1 MSASTPNSPP
11 RRLRDLVHSLPF
23 RSRRHSISSAAV
35 LNTESVVVGGEGDGY
50 NNREVKGGPVKRTVR
65 KLMRR
70 ASLSF
75 RPGEKSSFVVTGRRG
90 RSRTLMGDGESGIVL
105 DDKDE
110 GDSYYAEMAK
120 RVDPVT
126 VLPTE
131 ITAQILSYLD
141 HMSLVQCESVSRR
154 WREAASNRHVWRQVF
169 RNEHGPWESRPG
181 KNWKQMFQVNHA
193 LHASWNRHDMNIKY
207 LKGHTDAVYCV
218 QFDENKVITGS
229 RDRTIRVWDIKTGEC
244 QRVLKAPDD
253 DSESHANEFHTASV
267 LCLQF
272 DDQILVTGSSDHSVI
287 VWSLPSYKPIG
298 RLLAHRAGVLDVC
311 FDDKHIISCSKDT
324 TICIWDRHT
333 RKLLRQLKGH
343 RGPVNAVA
351 VRSNQIV
358 SASGD
363 ALVKLWDIE
372 TGECLREFKG
382 HHRGLAC
389 VQFSEDAKTIVSGG
403 NDQDIKIWDAKTGE
417 CLRTLSGHKDL
428 VRTLHLDCLNRRII
442 SGSYD
447 ATVKV
452 WHLDTG
458 KKLLDITQYHST
470 WILAAKADYKRIVST
485 SQDSR
490 TLVLD
495 FSAKIKGIEVLEQ

>member
-1 MSASTPNSPP
+1 
-11 RRLRDLVHSLPF
+11 
-23 RSRRHSISSAAV
+23 
-35 LNTESVVVGGEGDGY
+35 
-50 NNREVKGGPVKRTVR
+50 
-65 KLMRR
+65 
-70 ASLSF
+70 
-75 RPGEKSSFVVTGRRG
+75 
-90 RSRTLMGDGESGIVL
+90 
-105 DDKDE
+105 
-110 GDSYYAEMAK
+110 
-120 RVDPVT
+120 
-126 VLPTE
+126 
-131 ITAQILSYLD
+131 
-141 HMSLVQCESVSRR
+141 
-154 WREAASNRHVWRQVF
+154 
-169 RNEHGPWESRPG
+169 
-181 KNWKQMFQVNHA
+181 
-193 LHASWNRHDMNIKY
+193 
-207 LKGHTDAVYCV
+207 
-218 QFDENKVITGS
+218 
-229 RDRTIRVWDIKTGEC
+229 
-244 QRVLKAPDD
+244 
-253 DSESHANEFHTASV
+253 
-267 LCLQF
+267 
-272 DDQILVTGSSDHSVI
+272 
-287 VWSLPSYKPIG
+287 
-298 RLLAHRAGVLDVC
+298 
-311 FDDKHIISCSKDT
+311 
-324 TICIWDRHT
+324 
-333 RKLLRQLKGH
+333 LRQLKGH

-351 VRSNQIV
+351 VRNNQIV

-372 TGECLREFKG
+372 TGECLKEFKG

-403 NDQDIKIWDAKTGE
+403 NDQDIRIWDAKTGE